1 MATHRGTGIG
11 GDSWRW
17 SSHGLGADRG
27 GRSSG
32 AAPPAASNGPRLGSS
47 LEGRLGRPGG
57 AVGRWR
63 RGAGNGPAQRS
74 LRCSIGASGC
84 FGMGRLQ
91 QHARR
96 EGALC
101 SDNPFHAVVIVSPRA
116 TVAYYLLRD
125 RMAA

>member
-84 FGMGRLQ
+84 YGGACSNTLGAK
-91 QHARR
+91 AR
-96 EGALC
+96 
-101 SDNPFHAVVIVSPRA
+101 FVA
-116 TVAYYLLRD
+116 TILFTLS
-125 RMAA
+125 